1 MEEKNNINKL
11 MKFIRN
17 SKNVFLMAHKN
28 LDLDALGST
37 IGLYEIIKKK
47 RKNVYIIIDE
57 KKHEAGVAKVLIEL
71 TGCIEIIKTE
81 EIEEKMHP
89 KNSKNLLV
97 ILDTNKTELVQ
108 SVEALKKFDRKVIL
122 DHHNTGKG
130 TIKDAYHIIEPEVSS
145 TCEMITTLIEKYD
158 LELDPYYSTVLLAGI
173 VLDTNNFIL
182 KTTRETYYS
191 AYYLSCLGASAQKVQ
206 YLLKQDLEEYTEREK
221 LLTSVETIGN
231 IAITKGSPYTIYRR
245 EDIAKVAA
253 KEEKELSKAAK
264 MKTITK
270 ARDKVACAFNDYN
283 AALGYTKPMP
293 KDFWNVMFDIY
304 EEGLDYNKNSTKDEE
319 KEWSILDL
327 LDFLIDA
334 SDDESK

>member
-57 KKHEAGVAKVLIEL
+57 KKHEAGVAKVLIAL
-71 TGCIEIIKTE
+71 TGCIEIVKTE

-89 KNSKNLLV
+89 KNSKNLLI

-108 SVEALKKFDRKVIL
+108 SAEALKKFDRKVIL

-191 AYYLSCLGASAQKVQ
+191 AYYLSCMGASAGKVQ
-206 YLLKQDLEEYTEREK
+206 YLLKQDINEYIERQK
-221 LLTSVETIGN
+221 MLTN
-231 IAITKGSPYTIYRR
+231 IEIVDNRIALTKATPYTIYRR
-245 EDIAKVAA
+245 EELAKTADTLLYFNNIEASFVISKIAKD
-253 KEEKELSKAAK
+253 KIGIS
-264 MKTITK
+264 
-270 ARDKVACAFNDYN
+270 ARS
-283 AALGYTKPMP
+283 LG
-293 KDFWNVMFDIY
+293 NFDINKILANFNGGGDSY
-304 EEGLDYNKNSTKDEE
+304 HGAAVVDGDKISVVHDKLKEIIEEEVK
-319 KEWSILDL
+319 
-327 LDFLIDA
+327 
-334 SDDESK
+334 

>member
-71 TGCIEIIKTE
+71 TGCIEIVKTE

-89 KNSKNLLV
+89 KNSKNLLI

-108 SVEALKKFDRKVIL
+108 SAEALKKFDRKVIL
-122 DHHNTGKG
+122 DNHNTGKT
-130 TIKDAYHIIEPEVSS
+130 TIKDAYQIIEPEVSS

-221 LLTSVETIGN
+221 LLTSVETIGS
-231 IAITKGSPYTIYRR
+231 IAITKGSPYTLYRR
-245 EDIAKVAA
+245 EDIAKVADTLLYFNNIEA
-253 KEEKELSKAAK
+253 SFVIAKLSKEEIGIS
-264 MKTITK
+264 
-270 ARDKVACAFNDYN
+270 ARS
-283 AALGYTKPMP
+283 LGE
-293 KDFWNVMFDIY
+293 FDINKILSNFKGGGDAY
-304 EEGLDYNKNSTKDEE
+304 HGAAIVKEDKISKVHDKLKKIIEEEVK
-319 KEWSILDL
+319 
-327 LDFLIDA
+327 
-334 SDDESK
+334 

>member
-47 RKNVYIIIDE
+47 HKNVYIIIDE

-71 TGCIEIIKTE
+71 TGCIEIVKTE

-89 KNSKNLLV
+89 KNSKNLLI

-108 SVEALKKFDRKVIL
+108 SAEALKKFDRKVIL
-122 DHHNTGKG
+122 DHHNTGKT
-130 TIKDAYHIIEPEVSS
+130 TIKDAYQIIEPEVSS

-221 LLTSVETIGN
+221 LLTSVETIGS
-231 IAITKGSPYTIYRR
+231 IAITKGSPYTLYRR
-245 EDIAKVAA
+245 EDIAKVADTLLYFNNIEA
-253 KEEKELSKAAK
+253 SFVIAKLSKEEIGIS
-264 MKTITK
+264 
-270 ARDKVACAFNDYN
+270 ARS
-283 AALGYTKPMP
+283 LGE
-293 KDFWNVMFDIY
+293 FDINKILSNFKGGGDAY
-304 EEGLDYNKNSTKDEE
+304 HGAAIVKEDKISKVHDKLKKIIEEEVK
-319 KEWSILDL
+319 
-327 LDFLIDA
+327 
-334 SDDESK
+334 

>member
-71 TGCIEIIKTE
+71 TGCIEIVKTE

-89 KNSKNLLV
+89 KNSKNLLI

-108 SVEALKKFDRKVIL
+108 SAEALKKFDRKVIL
-122 DHHNTGKG
+122 DHHNTGKT
-130 TIKDAYHIIEPEVSS
+130 TIKDAYQIIEPEVSS

-221 LLTSVETIGN
+221 LLTSVETIGS
-231 IAITKGSPYTIYRR
+231 IAITKGSPYTLYRR
-245 EDIAKVAA
+245 EDIAKVADTLLYFNNIEA
-253 KEEKELSKAAK
+253 SFVIAKLSKEEIGIS
-264 MKTITK
+264 
-270 ARDKVACAFNDYN
+270 ARS
-283 AALGYTKPMP
+283 LGE
-293 KDFWNVMFDIY
+293 FDINKILSNFKGGGDAY
-304 EEGLDYNKNSTKDEE
+304 HGAAIVKEDKISKVHDKLKKIIEEEVK
-319 KEWSILDL
+319 
-327 LDFLIDA
+327 
-334 SDDESK
+334 